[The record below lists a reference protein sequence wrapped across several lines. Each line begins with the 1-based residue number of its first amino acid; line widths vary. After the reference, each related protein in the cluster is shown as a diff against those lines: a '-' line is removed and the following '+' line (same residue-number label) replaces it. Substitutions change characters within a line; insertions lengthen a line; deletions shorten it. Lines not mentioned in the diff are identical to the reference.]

1 MRIIKPYLFVI
12 VTFAAFTACGTD
24 SSSDDID
31 PGEFVV
37 SFEMLVPVS
46 QQENGTYIVT
56 NGRFV
61 ATFKERKNV
70 SQYELR
76 VVQEDQT
83 KGEPFIYSHQQLL
96 GHSPPGS
103 DLRYFVVI
111 GSSRTYSGVN
121 EARKNEIVEEF
132 QQELE
137 ESKHLYHSLEVK
149 PLRE

>member
-31 PGEFVV
+31 AGEFVV

-46 QQENGTYIVT
+46 QQPNGTFNVT
-56 NGRFV
+56 NGRFI
-61 ATFKERKNV
+61 AYFTERQNI

-83 KGEPFIYSHQQLL
+83 KGEPFIYHLQQLQ
-96 GHSPPGS
+96 GPPGEN
-103 DLRYFVVI
+103 LRYFVVI

-137 ESKHLYHSLEVK
+137 ESKHLYHLLEVK

>member
-1 MRIIKPYLFVI
+1 MKIIRPYLFVI
-12 VTFAAFTACGTD
+12 TVFAAITACGTD
-24 SSSDDID
+24 SSTDDID

-37 SFEMLVPVS
+37 PFEMLVPVS
-46 QQENGTYIVT
+46 EQENGTYIVT
-56 NGRFV
+56 NGRFI
-61 ATFKERKNV
+61 ASFKARANV

-96 GHSPPGS
+96 GHRPPGS
-103 DLRYFVVI
+103 DLIYFVVI
-111 GSSRTYSGVN
+111 GSSFTRSGIN
-121 EARKNEIVEEF
+121 EVTKNEIVKEV

-149 PLRE
+149 PL

>member
-1 MRIIKPYLFVI
+1 MKIIKPYLFVI
-12 VTFAAFTACGTD
+12 SVFAAFTACGTD
-24 SSSDDID
+24 SSSDDIE

-37 SFEMLVPVS
+37 PFEMLVPVS
-46 QQENGTYIVT
+46 QQPNGTYTVT
-56 NGRFV
+56 NGRFI
-61 ATFKERKNV
+61 ATFKERNNV

-83 KGEPFIYSHQQLL
+83 KGDPFIYNLQQLQ
-96 GHSPPGS
+96 GPPGE

-111 GSSRTYSGVN
+111 GSSFTRSGMN
-121 EARKNEIVEEF
+121 EAIKNEIVKEV

-149 PLRE
+149 PL